1 MKLTLRGSYHTHV
14 ISHTEL
20 ASHKNQRLLL
30 FLWESI
36 GRVFFMFQGK
46 LWKLTQL
53 KTPQLTCISLTTRH
67 IRKVSTLIAKE
78 QVEEKKISKFLEYFE
93 YFLRELS
100 DETFDVAL
108 SSLKCQLYWPESLYT
123 ILFTSSAS
131 VHPAYTSRM
140 PLHSRHSTLPLL
152 SRNSTINRKS

>member
-1 MKLTLRGSYHTHV
+1 
-14 ISHTEL
+14 
-20 ASHKNQRLLL
+20 
-30 FLWESI
+30 
-36 GRVFFMFQGK
+36 MFQGK

-67 IRKVSTLIAKE
+67 IRKVVSTLIAKE

-123 ILFTSSAS
+123 IFVYIECIGASS
-131 VHPAYTSRM
+131 VHQPHAS
-140 PLHSRHSTLPLL
+140 PLSTLNPA
-152 SRNSTINRKS
+152 SSQSEFHN